1 MPLLFLL
8 ALAVWL
14 AGDAAYALRTRRRA
28 AAPGARRAPAEPFT
42 LHPAG
47 APAVLL
53 VHGFA
58 DGPAVFAQLAPPLAE
73 AGFAVRA
80 MHLPGSGI
88 PPAET
93 AGTSLD
99 TWRAAIDR
107 EITALRT
114 SDPSRPVWLVG
125 HSLGGA
131 LAFDT
136 ALRPA
141 NAVTGLVLLA
151 PLIEPSD
158 VRSPLLS
165 SRQWFNLLSR
175 ALLFSRIV
183 ESRLP
188 ADLRDPDAR
197 AAYRTDKYIHRDIYR
212 SLFAATDAIRP
223 RAADWTG
230 PLLVV
235 LSPDDQIVNP
245 AATRAFFAAAAR
257 ARPAELVEQP
267 GDGHVLPLEASHP
280 ALAARIVRF
289 IQSSS
294 APLPP

>member
-1 MPLLFLL
+1 MPFLLLL
-8 ALAVWL
+8 ALALWL
-14 AGDAAYALRTRRRA
+14 AGDAAYALRTRLRA
-28 AAPGARRAPAEPFT
+28 AAPGARRAHAEPFT

-53 VHGFA
+53 IHGFA
-58 DGPAVFAQLAPPLAE
+58 DGPAVFAHLAPPLAE

-88 PPAET
+88 PPAQM
-93 AGTSLD
+93 AGISLD
-99 TWRAAIDR
+99 TWRAAINR

-114 SDPSRPVWLVG
+114 GDPSRPVWLVG

-131 LAFDT
+131 LAFDA
-136 ALRPA
+136 ALRPP
-141 NAVTGLVLLA
+141 NAVAGLVLLA
-151 PLIEPSD
+151 PLIEPSN

-165 SRQWFNLLSR
+165 SRQWFHLLSR

-212 SLFAATDAIRP
+212 ALFAATDAIRP
-223 RAADWTG
+223 RAADWNG

-235 LSPDDQIVNP
+235 VSPDDQIVDP
-245 AATRAFFAAAAR
+245 AATRAFFAAATR

-267 GDGHVLPLEASHP
+267 GAGHVLPLETGHP
-280 ALAARIVRF
+280 VLAARIARF

-294 APLPP
+294 TPLPP

>member
-1 MPLLFLL
+1 MPVLLLL

-14 AGDAAYALRTRRRA
+14 AGDAAYALRTRLRA

-42 LHPAG
+42 LHPRG
-47 APAVLL
+47 DPAVLL
-53 VHGFA
+53 IHGFA
-58 DGPAVFAQLAPPLAE
+58 DGPAVFAHLAPPLAQ

-80 MHLPGSGI
+80 MHLPGSGV
-88 PPAET
+88 PPAEM
-93 AGTSLD
+93 AGTTLV

-107 EITALRT
+107 EIAALRT
-114 SDPSRPVWLVG
+114 GNPSRPVWLVG

-131 LAFDT
+131 LAFDA
-136 ALRPA
+136 ALRPS

-151 PLIEPSD
+151 PLIEPSS

-165 SRQWFNLLSR
+165 SRQWFHLLSR

-188 ADLRDPDAR
+188 SDLHNPETR

-212 SLFAATDAIRP
+212 ALFAATDAIRP
-223 RAADWTG
+223 RAADWNG

-235 LSPDDQIVNP
+235 VSPDDQIVDA

-267 GDGHVLPLEASHP
+267 GAGHVLPLETGHP
-280 ALAARIVRF
+280 GLAARIVRF

-294 APLPP
+294 TPLPP

>member
-1 MPLLFLL
+1 VPFLLLL
-8 ALAVWL
+8 ALALWL
-14 AGDAAYALRTRRRA
+14 AGDAAYALRTRLRA
-28 AAPGARRAPAEPFT
+28 AAPGARRAHAEPFT

-53 VHGFA
+53 IHGFA
-58 DGPAVFAQLAPPLAE
+58 DGPAVFAHLAPPLAE

-88 PPAET
+88 PPAQM
-93 AGTSLD
+93 AGISLD
-99 TWRAAIDR
+99 TWRAAINR

-114 SDPSRPVWLVG
+114 GDPSRPVWLVG

-131 LAFDT
+131 LAFDA
-136 ALRPA
+136 ALRPP
-141 NAVTGLVLLA
+141 NAVAGLVLLA
-151 PLIEPSD
+151 PLIEPSN

-165 SRQWFNLLSR
+165 SRQWFHLLSR

-212 SLFAATDAIRP
+212 ALFAATDAIRP
-223 RAADWTG
+223 RAADWNG

-235 LSPDDQIVNP
+235 VSPDDQIVDP
-245 AATRAFFAAAAR
+245 AATRAFFAAATR

-267 GDGHVLPLEASHP
+267 GAGHVLPLETGHP
-280 ALAARIVRF
+280 VLAARIARF

-294 APLPP
+294 TPLPP